1 MSLVGVHRIV
11 IFTLW
16 PDAKFSGYLVEI
28 RPHLEHLEKY
38 ISKVFDNLVNH
49 NMSHDIVITKF
60 ILISILR
67 ILNTESESA
76 VVVFES
82 YNVSVHG
89 NMNFRN
95 CVGKIYRYLA
105 R

>member
-16 PDAKFSGYLVEI
+16 PDAKFAGYLVEI

-49 NMSHDIVITKF
+49 NMSHMT
-60 ILISILR
+60 L
-67 ILNTESESA
+67 
-76 VVVFES
+76 
-82 YNVSVHG
+82 
-89 NMNFRN
+89 
-95 CVGKIYRYLA
+95 
-105 R
+105 